1 MSRSKQY
8 LASLLDQFPIA
19 ELPSFESRTTLEN
32 LKERLTAAED
42 LPAELKTL
50 YKVQNCSEL
59 ALTLLWIAQ
68 RVEQDT
74 SMLEP
79 TFEDQTLVLA
89 QLQHALGEVGG
100 TAEAAVAPES
110 LAEPTPSPEP
120 IASPLAEEDPFAAL
134 RAEAGV
140 ESRISASAPAEAE
153 QAAEDP
159 FAALYGESGPP
170 ATESS
175 RETAAPTMVSPEAEP
190 FDIGTPSDAET
201 PVEEAG
207 LGTATV
213 EESEAET
220 PPALEVP
227 TPSAER
233 AGEGSPEE
241 RFGKMVERTVEA
253 IQSGSEEREA
263 LVQEMIALCQS
274 VAADESQPDDYK
286 MFASTFSEF
295 LTYITE
301 NQFLD
306 DIRVM
311 NLTSNVTDPVLE
323 WVRAGEGNRAG
334 LMEPAYDVLRD
345 FKSLFE

>member
-8 LASLLDQFPIA
+8 LASLLDQIPLA
-19 ELPSFESRTTLEN
+19 ELPSFESRTTFEN
-32 LKERLTAAED
+32 LKGRLTAAED
-42 LPAELKTL
+42 LPGELKTL

-59 ALTLLWIAQ
+59 ALTLLWITQ
-68 RVEQDT
+68 RVEQDP

-79 TFEDQTLVLA
+79 SFEDQTLLLT

-100 TAEAAVAPES
+100 ATEAVVVPES
-110 LAEPTPSPEP
+110 PAEPPVSLEP
-120 IASPLAEEDPFAAL
+120 TASPAAEEDPFAAL

-140 ESRISASAPAEAE
+140 DSGTSASAPAEAE

-159 FAALYGESGPP
+159 FAALYGESGPS
-170 ATESS
+170 ATEPSG
-175 RETAAPTMVSPEAEP
+175 ETAAPTIEP
-190 FDIGTPSDAET
+190 SSHDVGTPSAAVT

-207 LGTATV
+207 LGTETV
-213 EESEAET
+213 GESAAET
-220 PPALEVP
+220 PPAVEVP
-227 TPSAER
+227 MPSAE
-233 AGEGSPEE
+233 GEMSPEE

-263 LVQEMIALCQS
+263 IVQEMIALCQA
-274 VAADESQPDDYK
+274 VAADENQSDDYK
-286 MFASTFSEF
+286 MFASAFSEF

-311 NLTSNVTDPVLE
+311 NLISNITDPVLE